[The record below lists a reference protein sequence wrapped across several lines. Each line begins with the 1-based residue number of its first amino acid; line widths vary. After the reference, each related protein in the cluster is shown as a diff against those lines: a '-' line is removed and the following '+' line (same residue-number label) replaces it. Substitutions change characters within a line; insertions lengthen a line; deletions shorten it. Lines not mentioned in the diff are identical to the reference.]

1 MIKHKVTKTTTATTP
16 PIKAWSV
23 PCCPRALGSE
33 ERQRDKQREQMKA
46 VDVEVREGGQ
56 SNSKRQTIQNSAR
69 RKERI
74 ISSSF
79 LL

>member
-23 PCCPRALGSE
+23 PCCPTALGSE
-33 ERQRDKQREQMKA
+33 ERQREKQREQMKA
-46 VDVEVREGGQ
+46 PVGEVREPGQ
-56 SNSKRQTIQNSAR
+56 RNGKRQTIQNRTR
-69 RKERI
+69 RKRKI

-79 LL
+79 LP